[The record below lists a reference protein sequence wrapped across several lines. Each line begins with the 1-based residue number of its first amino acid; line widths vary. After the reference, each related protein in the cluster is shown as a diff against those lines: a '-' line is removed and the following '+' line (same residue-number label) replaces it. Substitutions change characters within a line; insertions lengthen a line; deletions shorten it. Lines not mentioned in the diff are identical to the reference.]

1 MTEDGICSIS
11 PPRHPLGAP
20 APKLPLLRH
29 ETSLEAAAWLQQSL
43 TTFAERVNSFLPGRF
58 SGYARLYH
66 PFEFGGLIPA
76 APGTWQELAT
86 RYGREL
92 RDAATAETFA
102 YNGVPDAQAQVGTLP
117 PAVIEVLLEH
127 LRLATA
133 TPEQCYY
140 AVWTGFGSSVVPS
153 DLQPQLRLLHRE
165 YHLFSGPLA
174 AARTTYDAGPFA
186 RQSANLWWPA
196 DQAWCVASE
205 IDHAW
210 SYVGGAAP
218 LIAGILADRRLDA
231 MATGTEAR
239 W

>member
-1 MTEDGICSIS
+1 MAEDDIYFIS
-11 PPRHPLGAP
+11 PPRHPPDAP
-20 APKLPLLRH
+20 APELPLLRH
-29 ETSLEAAAWLQQSL
+29 ETSLGAAGWLQQSL
-43 TTFAERVNSFLPGRF
+43 TTFAERVGSFLPGRF

-66 PFEFGGLIPA
+66 PFEFGGLTPA
-76 APGTWQELAT
+76 APGTWHELAT

-92 RDAATAETFA
+92 RDPATAEAFA
-102 YNGVPDAQAQVGTLP
+102 YNGVPDAQAHVGTLP
-117 PAVIEVLLEH
+117 LAVIDVLLAH
-127 LRLATA
+127 LRLATT

-140 AVWTGFGSSVVPS
+140 AVWTGFGGSAVPS
-153 DLQPQLRLLHRE
+153 DLQPQLRLPHRE

-174 AARTTYDAGPFA
+174 AARTTYDASPFA

-196 DQAWCVASE
+196 DQAWCVVSE

-218 LIAGILADRRLDA
+218 MIDGILADRRLDA
-231 MATGTEAR
+231 MATSAEAQ